1 MEEKC
6 FIIQC
11 NNDIKTLLTK
21 LKKVKYMS
29 FMLVEKIKKQVY
41 WNIEQNQMSSYKMFC
56 VEVIDNNQIKKFFS
70 KSKIISMMKFAM
82 IKNSM

>member
-1 MEEKC
+1 MNYVKIQKKTLVSNKYSLEEKC

-29 FMLVEKIKKQVY
+29 FMLVEKIEKQVY
-41 WNIEQNQMSSYKMFC
+41 
-56 VEVIDNNQIKKFFS
+56 
-70 KSKIISMMKFAM
+70 
-82 IKNSM
+82 